1 MNRLLS
7 RFLGRA
13 LLLLM
18 LFSLWA
24 TAFSQNGTPY
34 LQHFKL
40 PAHISNQNWA
50 YQQDQDGLILILNRK
65 GIFEFDGFQWFD
77 VKIPGRPIAFN
88 YKKHLFY
95 CTNRGVGYMK
105 GDRRTQYSHYDLLK
119 SMGTDLYFK
128 LVDFNDNLL
137 AISPQSICRIN
148 VGETPTID
156 TLYHDS
162 RPEVFISDG
171 FTLNGKLFHVKNR
184 ALIYLSNSAT
194 DHQLLD
200 GLPSGEDF
208 QFSFRHGET
217 IFFGSTKN
225 RLYTFKG
232 ERLEPFTFSQLNYA
246 AVSKMV
252 GGISINNESIAFY
265 TVNGGC
271 IIVNTRNKSSQI
283 INYFTG
289 LPDDE
294 VYALGVDRDG
304 GLWISH
310 AMGISR
316 ADMGL
321 PIANMT
327 FYPGL
332 RGNIFAAVEFQ
343 GYLLVGT
350 SEGLYKLNEVREYR
364 VKEVIV
370 QSAPET
376 KYEKLDQSEK
386 TENEQVDNKGVE
398 AKKKS
403 FLQRLFSRK
412 TAATPEEET
421 SSRVLAETKIQTEP
435 TLQTPV
441 QKKKLYELQS
451 INFSYQKI
459 DGLTGKI
466 RSLNAFGSKLIIGA
480 SSGLFE
486 MQNQSIASIAQGINV
501 LFVEPI
507 SSSNQLLVATDRG
520 AFQFKY
526 MSGSWVKTK
535 IFETE
540 NQIVTSIAALSES
553 EAILAT
559 EFEVFL
565 VNIKNTTSQRI
576 SSDNEFSG
584 NSKPVVRSIGDDVVI
599 ITTNKTVKFDR
610 QTKKLVEYKLI
621 EGEEI
626 RALICSQENLSW
638 LQTHFGWHFKGN
650 YSSSLPSNVNLLGLF
665 ANLNGIF
672 VDPKG
677 GLIVVDKFSSIYRIG
692 STPSELSSKPLAL
705 YLRQVNGSLGELID
719 PQSIKLSYSNSSL
732 RITIGAPLFVIEG
745 GVRYQYR
752 IDGLNSSWSEWT
764 DNTTIDFP
772 YFPAG
777 EFVVVIRARDM
788 IGRLSEPILLP
799 ISISPPF
806 WQTVPFYIA
815 VFFFLAIL
823 IVVFVSLREQKLRKE
838 RDLLEQKVKERT
850 QTIEEQKEELMAQ
863 RDELARY
870 NEEILQQKEEIE
882 AQRDEIEMQRD
893 QIFKQNDE
901 ITKSIVYAKRIQTA
915 VMPSTQLTK
924 SLLAKH
930 FIFFRPRD
938 IVSGDFYWMT
948 ERKGKV
954 LIVAADCTGH
964 GVPGAF
970 MSMMG
975 VSLLNDIVNVS
986 GVTAPNEI
994 LNQLRTK
1001 IKSTLWQTGKEGEAR
1016 DGMDIAICSV
1026 DREMGILQYSGAY
1039 NPLYLFKKGHFH
1051 EQKADK
1057 MPVGVHVNEKESF
1070 SLHEIEIEKGDRF
1083 YIFSDGYVSQF
1094 GGPEGKKFMAR
1105 PFKELLAQI
1114 QSMPLAQHAKILA
1127 DNLDSWQSHYDQ
1139 VDDILVIGVEID

>member
-7 RFLGRA
+7 IFLGRA

-40 PAHISNQNWA
+40 PEHISNQNWS
-50 YQQDQDGLILILNRK
+50 YQQDQDGLMLILNRK
-65 GIFEFDGFQWFD
+65 GIFEFDGFQWYN
-77 VKIPGRPIAFN
+77 VNIPGRPIAFR
-88 YKKHLFY
+88 YKKYLFY
-95 CTNRGVGYMK
+95 CTDRGVGYMM
-105 GDRRTQYSHYDLLK
+105 GDRRTRYTYKELLK
-119 SMGTDLYFK
+119 SEGTDLYFK
-128 LVDFNDNLL
+128 LVDFNENLL

-148 VGETPTID
+148 IEEVPTID

-171 FTLNGKLFHVKNR
+171 FTLDGKLYHVKNR
-184 ALIYLSNSAT
+184 AFIYLSKSAT
-194 DHQLLD
+194 EHQLLD
-200 GLPSGEDF
+200 GLPLGEDF

-217 IFFGSTKN
+217 MFFGSTKN

-232 ERLEPFTFSQLNYA
+232 KRLEPFTFGQISYA
-246 AVSKMV
+246 ASSGML
-252 GGISINNESIAFY
+252 GGISLNNDNIAFY
-265 TVNGGC
+265 TMNGGC
-271 IIVNTRNKSSQI
+271 ILVNIKDGTSQI
-283 INYFTG
+283 INYFSG

-294 VYALGVDRDG
+294 VYALGADRDS

-327 FYPGL
+327 YYPGL
-332 RGNIFAAVEFQ
+332 KGNIFAAVEFQ
-343 GYLLVGT
+343 GNLLVGT
-350 SEGLYKLNEVREYR
+350 SEGLYRLKETREYKVREVVVPR
-364 VKEVIV
+364 TPIKLEDKIV
-370 QSAPET
+370 PT
-376 KYEKLDQSEK
+376 DK
-386 TENEQVDNKGVE
+386 TEEILASESEVE
-398 AKKKS
+398 TKKKS
-403 FLQRLFSRK
+403 FLQRLFTRK
-412 TAATPEEET
+412 TESSPVEET
-421 SSRVLAETKIQTEP
+421 SNRALSGASIQFEPSIQTSF
-435 TLQTPV
+435 
-441 QKKKLYELQS
+441 QKKKLYELQT
-451 INFSYQKI
+451 INYTYQKV
-459 DGLTGKI
+459 DGLSGKI
-466 RSLNAFGSKLIIGA
+466 RTLNVLGDRLIIGT
-480 SSGLFE
+480 SQGLFE
-486 MQNQSIASIAQGINV
+486 MQTQTVKSIAQSINV
-501 LFVEPI
+501 LFVEPNSANNI
-507 SSSNQLLVATDRG
+507 LLVATDRG
-520 AFQFKY
+520 AIQFKQKNGGW
-526 MSGSWVKTK
+526 SQKVLV
-535 IFETE
+535 ETE
-540 NQIVTSIAALSES
+540 NQIVTSIAAHSET
-553 EAILAT
+553 EVILAT

-565 VNIKNTTSQRI
+565 VNTNESTCVRI

-584 NSKPVVRSIGDDVVI
+584 NSNPIVRPVGNEIVVI
-599 ITTNKTVKFDR
+599 TTDKTLRYDR
-610 QTKKLVEYKLI
+610 ATKKLVDFKLLDDDI
-621 EGEEI
+621 K
-626 RALICSQENLSW
+626 ALICTQENLSW
-638 LQTHFGWHFKGN
+638 LKTRFGWQAKGSFN
-650 YSSSLPSNVNLLGLF
+650 GALPANVNLLGLF
-665 ANLNGIF
+665 SNPNGIF
-672 VDPKG
+672 VDSKG
-677 GLIVVDKFSSIYRIG
+677 GLLIVDKFSYVYRI
-692 STPSELSSKPLAL
+692 ESKPNEISNKQLGL
-705 YLRQVNGSLGELID
+705 YLRQVNGSLGEFID
-719 PQSIKLSYSNSSL
+719 PHSIELSYSNSA
-732 RITIGAPLFVIEG
+732 IKIAIGAPLFLIEG
-745 GVRYQYR
+745 GVKYQYR
-752 IDGLNSSWSEWT
+752 IEGLKNDWSEWS
-764 DNTTIDFP
+764 DNSIIDLP

-777 EFVVVIRARDM
+777 KYTIEIRASDI
-788 IGRLSEPILLP
+788 IGRVSNSITLP
-799 ISISPPF
+799 VAISPPF
-806 WQTVPFYIA
+806 WQTIPFYI
-815 VFFFLAIL
+815 LIISIL
-823 IVVFVSLREQKLRKE
+823 ILLILFFVRLREQKLKRE

-882 AQRDEIEMQRD
+882 AQRDEIETQRD

-915 VMPSTQLTK
+915 VMPSAQFTK

-1039 NPLYLFKKGHFH
+1039 NPLYLFKKGQFH

-1094 GGPEGKKFMAR
+1094 GGPDGKKFMAR

-1114 QSMPLAQHAKILA
+1114 QSMSLAQHAKILA